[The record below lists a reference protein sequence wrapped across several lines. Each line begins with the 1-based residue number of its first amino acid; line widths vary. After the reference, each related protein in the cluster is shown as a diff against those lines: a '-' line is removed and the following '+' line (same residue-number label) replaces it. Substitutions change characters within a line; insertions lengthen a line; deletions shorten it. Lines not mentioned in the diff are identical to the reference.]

1 MNDFTYHVPT
11 KFVFGRGSV
20 DEVGDELA
28 ALGHACAL
36 VVYGKGSVVR
46 TGTLDRKSVV

>member
-20 DEVGDELA
+20 DEGPMD
-28 ALGHACAL
+28 
-36 VVYGKGSVVR
+36 GSFFAP
-46 TGTLDRKSVV
+46 